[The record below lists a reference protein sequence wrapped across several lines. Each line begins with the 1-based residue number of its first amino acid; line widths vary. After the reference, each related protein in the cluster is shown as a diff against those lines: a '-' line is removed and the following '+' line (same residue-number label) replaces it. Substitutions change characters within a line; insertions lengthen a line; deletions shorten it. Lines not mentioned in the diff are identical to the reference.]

1 MQLSATVEHAT
12 GGPHKAAYNK
22 FLTKKGLGP
31 TERTAKVSGWH
42 ETRQMSLV
50 KQFDIA
56 QSAKFGKNKMKLET
70 ASFVAKKELP
80 ISKFKQ
86 IHGLEVKH
94 DMQLG
99 EAYANDTSAGVMID
113 LIGYS
118 IALDLKNTLE
128 NHNFFSF

>member
-1 MQLSATVEHAT
+1 M
-12 GGPHKAAYNK
+12 G
-22 FLTKKGLGP
+22 TKMIFTYYRNSIIPSQKMVVFVCNFQPL
-31 TERTAKVSGWH
+31 
-42 ETRQMSLV
+42 SLV

-128 NHNFFSF
+128 NHIFFSF

>member
-1 MQLSATVEHAT
+1 M
-12 GGPHKAAYNK
+12 G
-22 FLTKKGLGP
+22 TKMIFTYYRNSIIASQKMVVFVCNFQPL
-31 TERTAKVSGWH
+31 
-42 ETRQMSLV
+42 SLV

>member
-1 MQLSATVEHAT
+1 
-12 GGPHKAAYNK
+12 
-22 FLTKKGLGP
+22 
-31 TERTAKVSGWH
+31 
-42 ETRQMSLV
+42 MSLV

-94 DMQLG
+94 DIFSHGTWCAEKNYEFPKAILQQLP
-99 EAYANDTSAGVMID
+99 YT
-113 LIGYS
+113 
-118 IALDLKNTLE
+118 
-128 NHNFFSF
+128 

>member
-1 MQLSATVEHAT
+1 
-12 GGPHKAAYNK
+12 
-22 FLTKKGLGP
+22 
-31 TERTAKVSGWH
+31 
-42 ETRQMSLV
+42 MSLV

-70 ASFVAKKELP
+70 AKKELP
-80 ISKFKQ
+80 ISKFTQ

-128 NHNFFSF
+128 NHIFFSF

>member
-1 MQLSATVEHAT
+1 M
-12 GGPHKAAYNK
+12 G
-22 FLTKKGLGP
+22 TKMIFTYYRNSIIPSQKMVVFVCNFQPL
-31 TERTAKVSGWH
+31 
-42 ETRQMSLV
+42 SLV

-70 ASFVAKKELP
+70 AKKELP
-80 ISKFKQ
+80 LSKFKQ

-128 NHNFFSF
+128 NHIFFSF